1 MEWFIISFFAVYSGV
16 GVITLLVWY
25 AIYALLLSR
34 GYSLREAL
42 FGEKPNVAVALDL
55 LGGFLAAGFLIYAT
69 ISSAPE
75 ASFRLQIPAVALS
88 ILAAVVMLALLR
100 FLIAIGLRLW
110 FRDHVDAQGDL
121 ISMNNE
127 LFRQHNVATSLFTTV
142 LYLILVAGL
151 SQLDLW
157 NMEGTRIE
165 GIYNMLGVWLMGLL
179 VVLIHSVVYL
189 EYGFRNHILH
199 ECFHDN
205 NPAAASS
212 LLGLMAGMLM
222 LTHQLI
228 ALFIPG
234 SHLFNSPNMW
244 LLLGGVLLVVVIIR
258 GLLQLILW
266 LAIHVNLRHELVIH
280 DNVAWGVVD
289 GGLIFSLFLIPV
301 ALVN

>member
-25 AIYALLLSR
+25 AIYALVLSR
-34 GYSLREAL
+34 GFSLRQAL

-69 ISSAPE
+69 ISSAPD
-75 ASFRLQIPAVALS
+75 ASFRLQIPAVAIS
-88 ILAAVVMLALLR
+88 ILSALVMLAVLR
-100 FLIAIGLRLW
+100 FLIAGLLRLW
-110 FRDHVDAQGDL
+110 FRDHRDAQGDL
-121 ISMNNE
+121 ISLNNE
-127 LFRQHNVATSLFTTV
+127 LFRQHNVATSLFSTV

-151 SQLDLW
+151 AQLDLW

-165 GIYNMLGVWLMGLL
+165 GIYNMLGIWLMGAA
-179 VVLIHSVVYL
+179 VVLIHSSLYL
-189 EYGFRNHILH
+189 EYGLRNHILH

-205 NPAAASS
+205 NVGAAAS
-212 LLGLMAGMLM
+212 LLGLIAGVLM

-228 ALFIPG
+228 ALFLPG
-234 SHLFNSPNMW
+234 SHLFNSPYIW
-244 LLLGGVLLVVVIIR
+244 ALLGGVLLLVLILR

-266 LAIHVNLRHELVIH
+266 LFIRVNLRHELVIH

-289 GGLIFSLFLIPV
+289 GGLIFTLFLIPV